1 MSEKLK
7 MRKKRTKQLE
17 EAVWMARCSSD
28 AMSEEELKRRVEEKE
43 RQDEYLM
50 SLGINVHATIDVD
63 NETEDIDKL
72 DALICVMNNEP
83 VPEELERKLLEK
95 EILRKERELHYKQ
108 KKLSNRER
116 KQKRQEEENLNY
128 LVRKRNDV
136 E

>member
-1 MSEKLK
+1 MSEKIK

-28 AMSEEELKRRVEEKE
+28 AMSEEELKRRVEERE

-72 DALICVMNNEP
+72 DALICVMNNVP

-95 EILRKERELHYKQ
+95 EMLRRMGLEQIKEEKH
-108 KKLSNRER
+108 E
-116 KQKRQEEENLNY
+116 
-128 LVRKRNDV
+128 
-136 E
+136 

>member
-1 MSEKLK
+1 MWYNRVRIRGGVYMSKRLK

-28 AMSEEELKRRVEEKE
+28 AMSEEELKRRMEERE

-50 SLGINVHATIDVD
+50 SLGINVHATIDVN

-72 DALICVMNNEP
+72 DALICVTNNEP

-95 EILRKERELHYKQ
+95 EMLRRMGLEQIKEEKH
-108 KKLSNRER
+108 E
-116 KQKRQEEENLNY
+116 
-128 LVRKRNDV
+128 
-136 E
+136 